1 MSIFSSKRNHQDPVL
16 AGTPGAAGTP
26 DVTETPGTPG
36 APGTLGATRGLPRVS
51 GLRAVEL
58 GAAAVALFLVLAA
71 CFPTLLAPFDPLA
84 INPADSFQGPSAKHW
99 FGTDESGRDIYSR
112 VIHGARPSLL
122 IGAAATAIGLGLALV
137 LGTLAGLGGRWL
149 DFGVGR
155 ILEVLFA
162 LPGLL
167 LALVF
172 IALAGPGITTSV
184 VAVGLSTA
192 PGYARIIRGQIS
204 KVRSSAMVAAAV
216 VLGRRPAQ
224 VLFRHI
230 LPNALSPVFVLGTL
244 GLGQAV
250 VWASS
255 LSFLGLGA
263 PPPAAE
269 WGAMLAAGRTYL
281 GTAWWMTFFPGVA
294 IVLTAA
300 SSTVL
305 GRALQRR
312 VAGR

>member
-1 MSIFSSKRNHQDPVL
+1 MSIFSSKRTHQDPAL
-16 AGTPGAAGTP
+16 AGHFP
-26 DVTETPGTPG
+26 
-36 APGTLGATRGLPRVS
+36 
-51 GLRAVEL
+51 GLRALEIS
-58 GAAAVALFLVLAA
+58 AAAIALFLVAAA
-71 CFPTLLAPFDPLA
+71 CFPSLLAPFDPLA
-84 INPADSFQGPSAKHW
+84 INPADAFQGPSARHW
-99 FGTDESGRDIYSR
+99 FGTDESGRDIFSR
-112 VIHGARPSLL
+112 VVHGARPSLL
-122 IGAAATAIGLGLALV
+122 IGAAATAIGLGLALL
-137 LGTLAGLGGRWL
+137 LGTAAGLGGRWL
-149 DFGVGR
+149 DFGIGR

-172 IALAGPGITTSV
+172 IAITGPGITTSV

-192 PGYARIIRGQIS
+192 PGYARIIRGQIAQ
-204 KVRSSAMVAAAV
+204 VRSSPMVEAAV
-216 VLGRRPAQ
+216 VLGRSPAR
-224 VLFRHI
+224 VLTRHI

-281 GTAWWMTFFPGVA
+281 GTAWWMTLFPGLA
-294 IVLTAA
+294 IVLAAA

-312 VAGR
+312 AVSR